1 MTEQVDYR
9 QAIRDYFVKNKE
21 LMGDITTVVTNDGEL
36 INLSDMTDD
45 QAQRAAETLFVVGNP
60 TRLGALVKR

>member
-1 MTEQVDYR
+1 MTEQTDYR
-9 QAIRDYFVKNKE
+9 QAIREYLDKNKA
-21 LMGDITTVVTNDGEL
+21 LMGDITTVVAADGEL
-36 INLSDMTDD
+36 INLADMTDD